1 MIKDKIYSYIRALSL
16 LGILL
21 AVYLLAE
28 QIFRPAFVPCNI
40 NELVNCNEIISGSV
54 SKTLGLPTPLY
65 GLIGYVVIFFAAIF
79 QRKKLILA
87 VATFGLVFCL
97 WIAYQELFL
106 LHVICPLCIGCQL
119 IMITVFILGL
129 VINKTKSN

>member
-40 NELVNCNEIISGSV
+40 NDTVNCNAIISGSV